1 MELLIGLL
9 LALNIGTIIYALIDI
24 VKSNFHKPRQVKT
37 GWIWIVILFQ
47 GPGSLIYFLTKE
59 KRMGWSFEVEAD
71 LIDLSFHIGLS
82 NPLKKRLDVIFRIFF
97 SVVNRLPNTSPS
109 PNNLCFFWGM
119 GKVNHLLVYTFLQ
132 VLLLSV
138 LWYCENLI
146 IFPLVSTQLYE
157 KTFAPLFGIGLRYT

>member
-1 MELLIGLL
+1 
-9 LALNIGTIIYALIDI
+9 
-24 VKSNFHKPRQVKT
+24 
-37 GWIWIVILFQ
+37 
-47 GPGSLIYFLTKE
+47 
-59 KRMGWSFEVEAD
+59 
-71 LIDLSFHIGLS
+71 
-82 NPLKKRLDVIFRIFF
+82 
-97 SVVNRLPNTSPS
+97 
-109 PNNLCFFWGM
+109 M